1 MTLIV
6 NPEELKTLFDKPTI
20 KIEDIDVIL
29 SINGKD
35 TNIVKSDFIKV

>member
-6 NPEELKTLFDKPTI
+6 NQDELKTLFDKPTI

-29 SINGKD
+29 NINGKE
-35 TNIVKSDFIKV
+35 TNIVKSEFIK